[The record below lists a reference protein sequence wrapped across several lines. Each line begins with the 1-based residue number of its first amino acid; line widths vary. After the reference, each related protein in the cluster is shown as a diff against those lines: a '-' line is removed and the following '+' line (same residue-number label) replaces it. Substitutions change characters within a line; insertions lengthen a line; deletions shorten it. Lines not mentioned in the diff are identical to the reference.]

1 MTGRRRGIGTT
12 TSCVSPASRTELC
25 WGDEG
30 GRPALSVPKGQT
42 PRPSYSPT
50 GSVSSRK
57 LANCILSRKP
67 VKSSARYPIYQERMR
82 QSFSYRPCY
91 TRTTAARTLQS
102 ETRAVSCHWCRG
114 LHLEQ
119 LPHSIGHNRLCP
131 QMLPE
136 RRWGMARAL
145 PLSHPPTLSRLRQ
158 RLPHEGNPETRFR
171 NSSDATPCPHPC
183 MIHTR
188 NAGEEKSSTLFAP

>member
-1 MTGRRRGIGTT
+1 MIESASQTCCSAVTTRDPLDSIHWISVVCRILGAYDRPEATDWYHPQAPFLWRLVLSLAAVTRETSLHHLFQKGR
-12 TSCVSPASRTELC
+12 
-25 WGDEG
+25 
-30 GRPALSVPKGQT
+30 Q

-67 VKSSARYPIYQERMR
+67 VKSDARHPIYQERMR

-91 TRTTAARTLQS
+91 TRATPARTLQS

-119 LPHSIGHNRLCP
+119 LPRSIGHNRLCP
-131 QMLPE
+131 QILPV
-136 RRWGMARAL
+136 RTWGMARAL
-145 PLSHPPTLSRLRQ
+145 SLSHPPTLSRLR
-158 RLPHEGNPETRFR
+158 
-171 NSSDATPCPHPC
+171 
-183 MIHTR
+183 
-188 NAGEEKSSTLFAP
+188 